1 MTYSE
6 ESLKTLNKIYRL
18 NLINSITGYKPAN
31 LIGTKSKNGVTNLAI
46 FSSVIHL
53 GSNPALIG
61 IVTRPNTVPRHT
73 YKNIIDTKYFT
84 INHISKENIK
94 KAHYTSAK
102 FKDEESEFEKCS
114 LEEMY
119 IDNFY
124 APFVKESKVKI
135 GLKLVEEIT
144 INSNNTILIVGRV
157 IKIKTRNELIEED
170 GSLKFEELD
179 TVCISGLDSYYST
192 KKIAKYPYAKSNEL
206 PKKW

>member
-102 FKDEESEFEKCS
+102 FKDDESEFEKCS

-157 IKIKTRNELIEED
+157 TKIKTRNELIEED

-192 KKIAKYPYAKSNEL
+192 KKIAKYPYAKRNEL
-206 PKKW
+206 LKKW

>member
-157 IKIKTRNELIEED
+157 TKIKTRNELIEED

-192 KKIAKYPYAKSNEL
+192 KKIAKYPYAKRNEL
-206 PKKW
+206 LKKW